1 MGDREALKQC
11 QEELRKKEVWS
22 RLPELKGKSVHCSYQ
37 ISLRPDGTTDS
48 IACTVYVNGCDWN
61 QGLKRY
67 HKEITNQEHLY
78 IRIFKKALQAVPK
91 WNVLY
96 IRDKI
101 KKYEDWID
109 GKRCDD

>member
-1 MGDREALKQC
+1 M
-11 QEELRKKEVWS
+11 
-22 RLPELKGKSVHCSYQ
+22 HCSYQ

-61 QGLKRY
+61 QYLKRY

-101 KKYEDWID
+101 RKYEDWID